1 MKTRNNN
8 RGKQR
13 NIDRRMVLILVA
25 TQKKRTSRTTLI
37 KNRNVSPTQKVS
49 SKVRPSEAAL
59 VRVPKCNQAQTKI
72 TAPAQAH
79 LQRKIFE
86 GSTINFG
93 EHIGTCLEL
102 DLSDWKPIF

>member
-8 RGKQR
+8 RGKQH
-13 NIDRRMVLILVA
+13 NIGRRTVLILVA
-25 TQKKRTSRTTLI
+25 TEKKVAIQATPI
-37 KNRNVSPTQKVS
+37 KNRNVISVQKVS
-49 SKVRPSEAAL
+49 SKVRTNEAGL
-59 VRVPKCNQAQTKI
+59 VRVPEYNQVQTKRTAQAQ
-72 TAPAQAH
+72 PH

-93 EHIGTCLEL
+93 EHIGTCLDL